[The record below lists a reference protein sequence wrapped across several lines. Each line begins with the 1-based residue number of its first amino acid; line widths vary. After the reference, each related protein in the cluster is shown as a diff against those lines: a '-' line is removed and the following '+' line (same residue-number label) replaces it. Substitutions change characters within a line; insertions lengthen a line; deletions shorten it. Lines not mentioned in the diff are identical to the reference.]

1 MVFMYF
7 QQYFQEI
14 ENNTEFLQRLS
25 VLSWPLQHSNSNFF
39 HFRWNSLRA
48 GHVSIRAQEKTSS
61 HFFITK
67 NTCHAHSRPFQAKH
81 AQKMSGK
88 KLP

>member
-1 MVFMYF
+1 MRNM
-7 QQYFQEI
+7 
-14 ENNTEFLQRLS
+14 
-25 VLSWPLQHSNSNFF
+25 PLEMRVKLDKNCQDNLFF

>member
-1 MVFMYF
+1 MTLIMPRFSSKNGLVKGVIFDEWEC
-7 QQYFQEI
+7 Q
-14 ENNTEFLQRLS
+14 TE
-25 VLSWPLQHSNSNFF
+25 PFF